1 MQKKSMRG
9 DNLNIMEGIFT
20 LTGMK
25 FFSVY
30 GLIALILAF
39 IPNIVFAKKTHQAK
53 LDDLDTC
60 GFAVCMLE
68 MIFHLIMAGALLLIR
83 MPLTHYAFAMAAGVM
98 LLLYYIA
105 WIRYYKGG
113 AYYPEIYTES
123 FFGIPLPMATFSV
136 MYYLFVSVWLGN
148 LIALCAA
155 LIYGVCHI
163 ANAAAAKKDIKCRL

>member
-1 MQKKSMRG
+1 
-9 DNLNIMEGIFT
+9 MEGILTF
-20 LTGMK
+20 TGMK
-25 FFSVY
+25 FFSLY
-30 GLIALILAF
+30 GLIALVLAF

-60 GFAVCMLE
+60 GFAVCLLE
-68 MIFHLIMAGALLLIR
+68 MIFRFVMAAALLFVR
-83 MPLTHYAFAMAAGVM
+83 MPLMHYAFAIAAGIM

-105 WIRYYKGG
+105 WIRYYKEG

-123 FFGIPLPMATFSV
+123 LLGIPLPMAVFSV
-136 MYYLFVSVWLGN
+136 MYYVLVSIWLCN

>member
-1 MQKKSMRG
+1 
-9 DNLNIMEGIFT
+9 MEGIFT

-39 IPNIVFAKKTHQAK
+39 VPNIVFSKKTHQAK
-53 LDDLDTC
+53 LDDIDTC
-60 GFAVCMLE
+60 GFAVCMVE
-68 MIFHLIMAGALLLIR
+68 MISRIIMVGALIFIR
-83 MPLTHYAFAMAAGVM
+83 MSPMHYAFAIAAGIM
-98 LLLYYIA
+98 LLLYYLA
-105 WIRYYKGG
+105 WIRYYKAG

-123 FFGIPLPMATFSV
+123 FLGIPVPMAAFSV
-136 MYYLFVSVWLGN
+136 MYYLFVSVWLCN

-163 ANAAAAKKDIKCRL
+163 ANAVAAKKDIECRL